1 METLT
6 HIWYKMYAYIK
17 GTLIEATPGYVIL
30 ESGGI
35 GYKILI
41 PSKLLGTLSDTGCE
55 CRLFTS
61 FVIRENSQTLFGF
74 QSAQEK
80 DLFELLITFSGVGPK
95 TGLSIL
101 SHLSSEELS
110 DVVLR
115 GESKELSKVPGIGKK
130 TAERLLIDLKGKL
143 TPQSGAGFAPA
154 SPTGGLVADAIA
166 ALQNLGYSSVNAQK
180 AVSLVLKEEKGVPDL
195 SILITKALKNS

>member
-1 METLT
+1 
-6 HIWYKMYAYIK
+6 MYAYIK
-17 GTLIEATPGYVIL
+17 GTLIEVTPGHVIL
-30 ESGGI
+30 ESGGV

-41 PSKLLGTLSDTGCE
+41 PSKLLGTLPEIESE
-55 CRLFTS
+55 CRLYIS

-74 QSAQEK
+74 QSSHER

-95 TGLSIL
+95 TGLSLL

-143 TPQSGAGFAPA
+143 TPQSGSSFAPA
-154 SPTGGLVADAIA
+154 SPAGGLAADAIT
-166 ALQNLGYSSVNAQK
+166 ALQNLGYSCSHAQK
-180 AVSLVLKEEKGVPDL
+180 AVSSVLKEEKGVPDL